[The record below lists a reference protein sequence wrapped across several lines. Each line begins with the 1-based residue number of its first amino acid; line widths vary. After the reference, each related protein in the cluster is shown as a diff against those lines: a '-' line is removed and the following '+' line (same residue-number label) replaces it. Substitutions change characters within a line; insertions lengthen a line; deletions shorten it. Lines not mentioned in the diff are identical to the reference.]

1 MDGRASILVAMGVLN
16 TLLHRMPALPAVCQ
30 VCGAWPS
37 QPLCAAC
44 VQRFAPALPRCTRCA
59 RPVPQGVPVC
69 GDCLVQPPEAVQ
81 RCVAAVEYRFPWDGL
96 IARLK
101 FRGEPGW
108 AKPLADLMWHS
119 AQRHQLLTPDAT
131 LVPVPVAPERL
142 AQRGYNQ
149 AWELC
154 KAVGRLS
161 GLPALPEA
169 LVRLNDAPDQHRLPL
184 SLRLLNLRGAYAA
197 HPLQV
202 ARLRGSTVVLVD
214 DVRTT
219 GSTLHHAAVAL
230 HQAGVLQVHALVL
243 ARTPHAA
250 EGAPEMR

>member
-1 MDGRASILVAMGVLN
+1 MGVLK

-44 VQRFAPALPRCTRCA
+44 VQRFAPATTRCTRCA
-59 RPVPQGVPVC
+59 RPVPQDVSMC
-69 GDCLVQPPEAVQ
+69 GDCLLHPPEAVQ
-81 RCVAAVEYRFPWDGL
+81 RCVAAVDYRFPWDGL

-101 FRGEPGW
+101 FRNEPGW
-108 AKPLADLMWHS
+108 AAPLAELMWHS
-119 AQRHQLLTPDAT
+119 AQHQQLLTSETT

-169 LVRLNDAPDQHRLPL
+169 LVRLNGAPDQHRLPL
-184 SLRLLNLRGAYAA
+184 SQRLDNLRGAFAA

-202 ARLRGSTVVLVD
+202 ARLRGSTAVLVD

-219 GSTLHHAAVAL
+219 GSTLHHAALAL
-230 HQAGVLQVHALVL
+230 RQAGVVQVHALVL
-243 ARTPHAA
+243 AQTPHAN
-250 EGAPEMR
+250 EVGPEMR